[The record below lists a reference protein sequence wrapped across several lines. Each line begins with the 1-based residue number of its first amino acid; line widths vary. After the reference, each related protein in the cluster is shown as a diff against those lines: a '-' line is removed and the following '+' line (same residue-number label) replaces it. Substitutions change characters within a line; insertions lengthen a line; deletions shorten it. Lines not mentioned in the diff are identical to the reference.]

1 LADIEYAPGLVVQW
15 STEQMTKIAEIKT
28 RSGRKPPRDIFVAPN
43 HSLIK
48 EIHREERVSK
58 ARETRRAVI
67 RARDEVLL
75 TQRLMAARARERAVE
90 RRHNRSHAIQS
101 LLDSGMSRKQI
112 AESLGLSYGAVVK
125 TVWRWGRNVCQRS

>member
-1 LADIEYAPGLVVQW
+1 
-15 STEQMTKIAEIKT
+15 MTKIAEIKA

-58 ARETRRAVI
+58 AREVRRAVV

-75 TQRLMAARARERAVE
+75 TQRFMAARARERAVE

-112 AESLGLSYGAVVK
+112 AEALGLSYGAVVK
-125 TVWRWGRNVCQRS
+125 TLWRWGRNACQKS